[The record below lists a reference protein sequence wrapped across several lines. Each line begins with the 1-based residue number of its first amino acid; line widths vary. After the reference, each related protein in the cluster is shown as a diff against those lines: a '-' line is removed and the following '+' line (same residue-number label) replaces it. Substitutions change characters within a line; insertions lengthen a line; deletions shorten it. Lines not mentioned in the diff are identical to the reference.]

1 MTMLVELRSHGL
13 DILDRREILKY
24 FKQQNSMVILVI

>member
-1 MTMLVELRSHGL
+1 MTMLAELRSHGL
-13 DILDRREILKY
+13 DLLGRREVLKY